1 MGNKINPNS
10 FRLGIVKPWQ
20 SRWFV
25 RKNFR
30 NLLEEDMV
38 IRRTVKEKIGQAG
51 VVAIEISRTAGMCRV
66 MVRAARPGLIIGR
79 GGQGAEDLKKAIEK
93 ALRKLGKERTHAP
106 QSVNLSIEELR
117 RSEPSALLTAQQL
130 AWELEKRMP
139 FRRLLKK
146 TLELLM
152 QNRDVLGAKIRMA
165 GRLDGAE
172 ISRDEWL
179 AKGKLPLQTLRANI
193 DYGEATAYTTF
204 GTIGIKVWINK
215 GEVFEKK
222 AKSASDSASATLGAK
237 RFS

>member
-1 MGNKINPNS
+1 MGHKINPNS

-38 IRRTVKEKIGQAG
+38 IRRTVKEKISQAG
-51 VVAIEISRTAGMCRV
+51 VVAIEISRTAGACRI
-66 MVRAARPGLIIGR
+66 MVRAARPGLVIGR

-93 ALRKLGKERTHAP
+93 ALHKLGKERPLATE
-106 QSVNLSIEELR
+106 SVNLSIEELK
-117 RSEPSALLTAQQL
+117 RSEPSAVLTAQQL
-130 AWELEKRMP
+130 AWDLEKRMP

-146 TLELLM
+146 TLEQLM
-152 QNRDVLGAKIRMA
+152 QNRDILGAKIRMA
-165 GRLDGAE
+165 GRLNGAE

-215 GEVFEKK
+215 GEVFEKE
-222 AKSASDSASATLGAK
+222 ARGEASSAK